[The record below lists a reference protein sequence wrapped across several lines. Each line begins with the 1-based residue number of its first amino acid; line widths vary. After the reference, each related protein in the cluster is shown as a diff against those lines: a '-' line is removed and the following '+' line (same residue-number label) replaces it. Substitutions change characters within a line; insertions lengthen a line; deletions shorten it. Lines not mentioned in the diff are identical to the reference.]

1 VGFLVFVE
9 PALHVLT
16 GQPGAVPG
24 ELSARLDFEFLHRS
38 DRATYRPARW
48 VEPPDGTGSNVP
60 GVIEILDW
68 AGSADLLG
76 LARADGFVVFDAGD
90 RVFQA
95 GEIVRFLPLR

>member
-1 VGFLVFVE
+1 VPVE
-9 PALHVLT
+9 VC
-16 GQPGAVPG
+16 
-24 ELSARLDFEFLHRS
+24 ARLDFEFLHRG
-38 DRATYRPARW
+38 DRATYLPARW
-48 VEPPDGTGSNVP
+48 VEPADGTASSGP

-76 LARADGFVVFDAGD
+76 MARADGFVVLGAGD

>member
-1 VGFLVFVE
+1 V
-9 PALHVLT
+9 
-16 GQPGAVPG
+16 
-24 ELSARLDFEFLHRS
+24 D
-38 DRATYRPARW
+38 RPA
-48 VEPPDGTGSNVP
+48 VIGAEVP

-76 LARADGFVVFDAGD
+76 MARADGFVVLGAGD